1 MPKFIIER
9 VVPGAGNL
17 TADDLKAMSIRSCD
31 VLNKLGPT
39 IQWVQSYVT
48 DNKVYC
54 VYIANDQ
61 DVIREHARLAG
72 IPANHIVAIKE
83 IIDPT
88 TSEG

>member
-17 TADDLKAMSIRSCD
+17 TADDLKAISIRSCD

-48 DNKVYC
+48 DNKIYC

-61 DVIREHARLAG
+61 DVIREHAKLAG